1 MISNALQML
10 QSQAQ
15 RATQTLTEART
26 QITDSFSQDYVIGA
40 HQMEKLISAQH
51 SVHYWTQITRIMER
65 AENEAGSVQ
74 GLREWATRTADRLLE
89 GGRGMSTSMI
99 SNAITLSEEDEQKR
113 VLQQVLQ
120 FVSYIDN
127 HS

>member
-1 MISNALQML
+1 MISNAIQML
-10 QSQAQ
+10 QAQAQ

-26 QITDSFSQDYVIGA
+26 QITDSFTQDYVVGA
-40 HQMEKLISAQH
+40 HAMEKLISAQH
-51 SVHYWTQITRIMER
+51 SVHYWAQITRIIER
-65 AENEAGSVQ
+65 AENEASVAQ
-74 GLREWATRTADRLLE
+74 GLREWASRTADRLLE
-89 GGRGMSTSMI
+89 GGRSSSTSLV

-113 VLQQVLQ
+113 VLQLVRQ